1 MSEFNIQFPQRGQG
15 GLPQPIQQQKESLSQ
30 QIIGASQIRQAR
42 LNEKRR
48 RLERAENADRQDLK
62 TLAGFEAGQLADSF
76 RPLFQQDIE
85 EARRFIMDSDDVVAQ
100 QNKLMELQSTW
111 NWMTQHNN
119 ETVKTAREAHKNLA
133 FSDITGQKASSAN
146 LDVGMEFDE
155 SPAHFAEVEMQFNNF
170 FDPSKAK
177 KVGGVWMVEEDGRY
191 VDIRELKGYGNAEV
205 FTPRTKSYD
214 IGSITDWATDTNTQ
228 RVLTLDGDY
237 DEGRAKQMFREEA
250 MMNNKKGKEHRARI
264 LVSLNQ
270 RGKSPFTDPAQER
283 AFIEGVP
290 MDKDSAESFQRNYD
304 LAMQYGEQIFLSAA
318 ATEPEPDQKE
328 LNKNRFLESGQE
340 TTFSDDLGFS
350 HKGKVRSLVGFSD
363 MVIEDILAVG
373 PQPSAIKVT
382 PTSIFVD
389 DNNQAYLKYASMSET
404 GDQRSHIVPLQGE
417 QLAEID
423 LQMRAKH
430 NVSISDLYTEK
441 KPAAESGVGVLDN
454 IGVPEAAEETIL
466 ETPEQQATVE
476 YQDTP
481 AAQQAALETAMES
494 VPNRESLL
502 PTPGFARLPDDSPL
516 LYVDNV
522 TGERRTGDVF
532 DDIVTYMSTSDAKA
546 SDTVIDGKAYN
557 TRFAPTG
564 FSAGFIQPTVRDVR
578 PAMMSEDQAKQF
590 LSLPSV
596 TRKLSEMGLE
606 QLGVGTGTR
615 GVLGTAAEAVF
626 GGLGYKTAV
635 TKNSDKIREYL
646 DSEEGQEDVRKF
658 LMSYDG
664 LSQATKDPLAMD
676 RVEGYGDFREAKF
689 AAKDRFKKT
698 GADSDYN
705 RIWDAG
711 NNKFRFEYGIPNDD
725 GLNRDEVELNEI
737 TSNSGYKNIDPNRT
751 RRTRTFPQDVRQVT
765 EPPIRRME
773 TVNPGSLTKG
783 QDFMVKGL
791 VGSGASQPVATAI
804 AAVTQKESKGKHDA
818 IEKSYD
824 SSSPAR
830 IREIFSRTRDLN
842 DREINRLKKNPEE
855 FFEFVYGG
863 RMGNDQP
870 GDGYKFRGR
879 GLIQLTGK
887 DNYAAASQALFGDDS
902 LVQNPDIINENP
914 QVAAQVANWYLM
926 SRGLQRYIPA
936 DTLTNPTPSEQEIQQ
951 ILDATYAVVAG
962 VDPQEVQGRPLYDQG
977 MGTMQSWLKGD
988 R

>member
-155 SPAHFAEVEMQFNNF
+155 SPAHFAEIEMQFNNF

-177 KVGGVWMVEEDGRY
+177 KVGGAWMVEEDGRY

-214 IGSITDWATDTNTQ
+214 IGSITDWATDNNTQ

-237 DEGRAKQMFREEA
+237 DEGRAKQMFREQA
-250 MMNNKKGKEHRARI
+250 MMNNKKGKEQRARI

-328 LNKNRFLESGQE
+328 LNKNRFLESGQD
-340 TTFSDDLGFS
+340 TTFSDDLGLS

-363 MVIEDILAVG
+363 MVIQDEAG
-373 PQPSAIKVT
+373 NAIKVQ
-382 PTSIFVD
+382 PTSVFVD
-389 DNNQAYLKYASMSET
+389 DNNQPYLKYASLSET
-404 GDQRSHIVPLQGE
+404 GDQMSHTIPLKGE
-417 QLAEID
+417 QLAEVD
-423 LQMRAKH
+423 LQLRSKH

-441 KPAAESGVGVLDN
+441 EPEVESGVGVLDN

-557 TRFAPTG
+557 TTISPTG
-564 FSAGFIQPTVRDVR
+564 LTGGFLKPTVRDVR

-596 TRKLSEMGLE
+596 TRKLSEMGLD

-676 RVEGYGDFREAKF
+676 RVEGYSNFTDAWAAASDNLRRSGSVGDSNQEV
-689 AAKDRFKKT
+689 D
-698 GADSDYN
+698 ADDN
-705 RIWDAG
+705 E
-711 NNKFRFEYGIPNDD
+711 FRFVHKETD
-725 GLNRDEVELNEI
+725 GFNREEREVNEM
-737 TSNSGYKNIDPNRT
+737 TSNSGYKDIDPNRT
-751 RRTRTFPQDVRQVT
+751 TRKRTLPQDVRQVT
-765 EPPIRRME
+765 EPPIQRME
-773 TVNPGSLTKG
+773 AVNPGSLTKG

-818 IEKSYD
+818 VEKSYD

-879 GLIQLTGK
+879 GLIQLTGR

-926 SRGLQRYIPA
+926 SRGLQRYIPT
-936 DTLTNPTPSEQEIQQ
+936 DTLTNPNPSDQEIQQ

-962 VDPQEVQGRPLYDQG
+962 VDPQEVQGRPLYGQG

>member
-155 SPAHFAEVEMQFNNF
+155 SPAHFAEIEMQFNNF

-177 KVGGVWMVEEDGRY
+177 KVGGAWMVEEDGRY

-214 IGSITDWATDTNTQ
+214 IGSITDWATDNNTQ

-237 DEGRAKQMFREEA
+237 DEGRAKQMFREQA
-250 MMNNKKGKEHRARI
+250 MMNNKKGKEQRARI

-328 LNKNRFLESGQE
+328 LNKNRFLESGQD
-340 TTFSDDLGFS
+340 TTFSDDLGLS

-363 MVIEDILAVG
+363 MVIQDEAG
-373 PQPSAIKVT
+373 NAIKVQ
-382 PTSIFVD
+382 PTSVFVD
-389 DNNQAYLKYASMSET
+389 DNNQPYLKYASLSET
-404 GDQRSHIVPLQGE
+404 GDQMSHTIPLKGE
-417 QLAEID
+417 QLAEVD
-423 LQMRAKH
+423 LQLRSKH

-441 KPAAESGVGVLDN
+441 EPEVESGVGVLDN

-557 TRFAPTG
+557 TTISPTG
-564 FSAGFIQPTVRDVR
+564 LTGGFLKPTVRDVR

-596 TRKLSEMGLE
+596 TRKLSEMGLD

-676 RVEGYGDFREAKF
+676 RVEGYSNFTDAWAAASDNLRRSGSVGDSNQEV
-689 AAKDRFKKT
+689 D
-698 GADSDYN
+698 ADDN
-705 RIWDAG
+705 E
-711 NNKFRFEYGIPNDD
+711 FRFVHKETD
-725 GLNRDEVELNEI
+725 GFNREEREVNEM
-737 TSNSGYKNIDPNRT
+737 TSNSGYKDIDPNRT
-751 RRTRTFPQDVRQVT
+751 TRKRTLPHDVRQVT
-765 EPPIRRME
+765 EPPIQRME
-773 TVNPGSLTKG
+773 AVNPGSLTKG

-818 IEKSYD
+818 VEKSYD

-879 GLIQLTGK
+879 GLIQLTGR

-926 SRGLQRYIPA
+926 SRGLQRYIPT
-936 DTLTNPTPSEQEIQQ
+936 DTLTNPNPSDQEIQQ

-962 VDPQEVQGRPLYDQG
+962 VDPQEVQGRPLYGQG

>member
-1 MSEFNIQFPQRGQG
+1 MIQFPQRGQG
-15 GLPQPIQQQKESLSQ
+15 GLPQPLNTGKKSLSD
-30 QIIGASQIRQAR
+30 QIVDAQKIRQAR

-48 RLERAENADRQDLK
+48 RLERAQVIDRQDLK
-62 TLAGFEAGQLADSF
+62 TMSGYEVGQLPDAL
-76 RPLFQQDIE
+76 RPLFQQSVDE
-85 EARRFIMDSDDVVAQ
+85 VRNFIMSSNDVVAQ
-100 QNKLMELQSTW
+100 QNKLAELQSEW
-111 NWMTQHNN
+111 AWMNEHNN
-119 ETVKTAREAHKNLA
+119 ETVQAARKAHMNVA
-133 FSDITGQKASSAN
+133 FSDPSGQKAASAN
-146 LDVGMEFDE
+146 LDVGLQFDE
-155 SPAHFAEVEMQFNNF
+155 SPAHFAEVEDRFNNF
-170 FDPSKAK
+170 FDPSRAR
-177 KVGGVWMVEEDGRY
+177 KVNGSWVVEQEDGSFK
-191 VDIRELKGYGNAEV
+191 DIRELEGYGNAEA
-205 FTPRTKSYD
+205 FTPRTKNYD
-214 IGSITDWATDTNTQ
+214 VGTVPQWATDSNVQ
-228 RVLTLDGDY
+228 RVLNLDGEY
-237 DEGRAKQMFREEA
+237 DESRAKQLFREEA
-250 MMNNKKGKEHRARI
+250 MMNSKKGKEHRAQI

-340 TTFSDDLGFS
+340 TSFTDDAGLNHEGS
-350 HKGKVRSLVGFSD
+350 VRSLVGFSD
-363 MVIEDILAVG
+363 MVIEDPLAVG
-373 PQPSAIKVT
+373 PQPSAIKVS

-389 DNNQAYLKYASMSET
+389 ENNRVYLKYASMSET
-404 GDQRSHIVPLQGE
+404 GDQRSHTVPLQGE

-441 KPAAESGVGVLDN
+441 KPQAESGVGSLDN
-454 IGVPEAAEETIL
+454 IGVTETPEETIL

-481 AAQQAALETAMES
+481 AAQQEALKTAMAS

-502 PTPGFARLPDDSPL
+502 PEPGFARLPSDSPL
-516 LYVDNV
+516 LYVDSV

-532 DDIVTYMSTSDAKA
+532 DDIVSYMSTSDAKPG
-546 SDTVIDGKAYN
+546 DTVIDGKAYN
-557 TRFAPTG
+557 TRIAPTG
-564 FSAGFIQPTVRDVR
+564 LTAGFVQPTVRDVR
-578 PAMMSEDQAKQF
+578 PAMMTEDQAKQF

-596 TRKLSEMGLE
+596 TSKLSEMGLD
-606 QLGVGTGTR
+606 QLGVGRGTR

-646 DSEEGQEDVRKF
+646 DSEEGQEEVRKF
-658 LMSYDG
+658 LVRYDG
-664 LSQATKDPLAMD
+664 LSKATKDP
-676 RVEGYGDFREAKF
+676 RVLDQPQAPQINPAEAVMGRPQTATQVREV
-689 AAKDRFKKT
+689 
-698 GADSDYN
+698 S
-705 RIWDAG
+705 
-711 NNKFRFEYGIPNDD
+711 
-725 GLNRDEVELNEI
+725 
-737 TSNSGYKNIDPNRT
+737 
-751 RRTRTFPQDVRQVT
+751 
-765 EPPIRRME
+765 EPPIRRM
-773 TVNPGSLTKG
+773 GSITPENLTKG

-791 VGSGASQPVATAI
+791 VGSGASEPVATAI
-804 AAVTQKESKGKHDA
+804 ASVTQKESKGKHDA
-818 IEKSYD
+818 VEKSYAE
-824 SSSPAR
+824 SSPSR
-830 IREIFSRTRDLN
+830 IREIFSRARDLN

-887 DNYAAASQALFGDDS
+887 DNYASASQALFGDDS
-902 LVQNPDIINENP
+902 LLQNPDLISENP

-926 SRGLQRYIPA
+926 SRGLQRYIPS
-936 DTLTNPTPSEQEIQQ
+936 DTLSNPNPSEQEIQQ

-962 VDPQEVQGRPLYDQG
+962 VQPGEVQGRPLYDQG
-977 MGTMQSWLKGD
+977 MGTMRSWLKGGQ
-988 R
+988 

>member
-155 SPAHFAEVEMQFNNF
+155 SPAHFAEIEMQFNNF

-177 KVGGVWMVEEDGRY
+177 KVGGAWMVEEDGRY

-214 IGSITDWATDTNTQ
+214 IGSITDWATDNNTQ

-237 DEGRAKQMFREEA
+237 DEGRAKQMFREQA
-250 MMNNKKGKEHRARI
+250 MMNNKKGKEQRARI

-328 LNKNRFLESGQE
+328 LNKNRFLESGQD
-340 TTFSDDLGFS
+340 TTFSDDLGLS

-363 MVIEDILAVG
+363 MVIQDEAG
-373 PQPSAIKVT
+373 NAIKVQ
-382 PTSIFVD
+382 PTSVFVD
-389 DNNQAYLKYASMSET
+389 DNNQPYLKYASLSET
-404 GDQRSHIVPLQGE
+404 GDQMSHTIPLKGE
-417 QLAEID
+417 QLAEVD
-423 LQMRAKH
+423 LQLRSKH

-441 KPAAESGVGVLDN
+441 KPEVESGVGVLDN

-557 TRFAPTG
+557 TTISPTG
-564 FSAGFIQPTVRDVR
+564 LTGGFLKPTVRDVR

-596 TRKLSEMGLE
+596 TRKLSEMGLD

-676 RVEGYGDFREAKF
+676 RVEGYSNFTDAWAAASDNLRRSGSVGDSNQEV
-689 AAKDRFKKT
+689 D
-698 GADSDYN
+698 ADDN
-705 RIWDAG
+705 E
-711 NNKFRFEYGIPNDD
+711 FRFVHKETD
-725 GLNRDEVELNEI
+725 GFNREEREVNEM
-737 TSNSGYKNIDPNRT
+737 TSNSGYKDIDPNRT
-751 RRTRTFPQDVRQVT
+751 TRKRTLPQDVRQVT
-765 EPPIRRME
+765 EPPIQRME
-773 TVNPGSLTKG
+773 AVNPGSLTKG

-818 IEKSYD
+818 VEKSYD

-879 GLIQLTGK
+879 GLIQLTGR

-926 SRGLQRYIPA
+926 SRGLQRYIPT
-936 DTLTNPTPSEQEIQQ
+936 DTLTNPNPSDQEIQQ

-962 VDPQEVQGRPLYDQG
+962 VDPQEVQGRPLYGQG